1 MNFGFRNMGKSIII
15 AEKPS
20 VGMEYA
26 KVLGVTS
33 SGKTNGYLE
42 NDKWIV
48 TWTLGHL
55 VTMSYPEKYDPALK
69 EWKLDTLP
77 FLLGNINMKLL
88 KKPQSSLQSLN
99 NYITGR
105 T

>member
-33 SGKTNGYLE
+33 NGKTNGYLE

-48 TWTLGHL
+48 TWTVGHL

-77 FLLGNINMKLL
+77 FLPDQYKYEIIK
-88 KKPQSSLQSLN
+88 
-99 NYITGR
+99 
-105 T
+105 